1 MWDGFVDLSA
11 LLLALKNCGRSRS
24 EEAAARAVEG
34 VEAATVLE
42 TVKCRNYLGTG
53 SSRRPQLMK
62 TNGAAGGWALLF
74 LSPLTDGAVLPGR
87 DVSWDEQKGR
97 GSWAPKCALSVVRP
111 APNVSIHLMCLKT
124 PRGVKN
130 VCSRAQLQPVTSGC

>member
-1 MWDGFVDLSA
+1 MARPRKVAALFPVWDGFVGPLGA
-11 LLLALKNCGRSRS
+11 LLPALKNRGRSRS

-62 TNGAAGGWALLF
+62 TNGAAGGWALPP
-74 LSPLTDGAVLPGR
+74 LSPMEPSSLDETCPGMSR
-87 DVSWDEQKGR
+87 KGER
-97 GSWAPKCALSVVRP
+97 VEPP
-111 APNVSIHLMCLKT
+111 DT
-124 PRGVKN
+124 P
-130 VCSRAQLQPVTSGC
+130 

>member
-1 MWDGFVDLSA
+1 MWDGFVGPLSA
-11 LLLALKNCGRSRS
+11 LLPALKNRGRSRS

-62 TNGAAGGWALLF
+62 TNGAAGGWALPS

-87 DVSWDEQKGR
+87 DVSRDEQKGR
-97 GSWAPKCALSVVRP
+97 AS
-111 APNVSIHLMCLKT
+111 
-124 PRGVKN
+124 
-130 VCSRAQLQPVTSGC
+130 